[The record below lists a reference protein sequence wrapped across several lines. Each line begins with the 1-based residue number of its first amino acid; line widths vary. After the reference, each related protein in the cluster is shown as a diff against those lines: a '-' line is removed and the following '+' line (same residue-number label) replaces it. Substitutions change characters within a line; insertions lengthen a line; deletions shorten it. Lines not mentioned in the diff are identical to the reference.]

1 MKNIIRLAV
10 ALSLSLGITMGQ
22 GLTSVS
28 GTVTDPLG
36 ALIPGAKVTVTQSET
51 GASRTG
57 VSDAQGRYSFL
68 QLQPGTYRLVAQAP
82 GLTDV
87 VLSGV
92 QLLVNTPATVDVS
105 FEKVGAV
112 QSTVSVSA
120 EAAQVNTSDA
130 TLGNAVGGQ
139 AITQLPFES
148 RNVVGLLAIQPG
160 VVYLGEPTPGA
171 LPDPRSGAVDGG
183 KSDQGNVNLD
193 GVDVND
199 QQNRASFTSVLGV
212 TLDSVQEFRTT
223 TTNAGA
229 EYGHSSGA
237 QVTMITRSGTN
248 TVHGAAYEFLRN
260 TDTSANSFFNNA
272 SGVPRPQL
280 DRNVFGAAVGGPI
293 KKDKL
298 FYFLNWEGR
307 KDASAATI
315 LRTVPTATFRQG
327 EVLYGA
333 TSGAVETM
341 TPAQIKAADPAGIGV
356 DAAVLNYLQQY
367 PLPNAFNTGDGIN
380 TAGYRFNA
388 SEPLR
393 FNTYIGK
400 LDYQLS
406 SKNSVFF
413 RANLQNQNYANNAPE
428 FPGDPANGVYLNN
441 SKGLATGL
449 TTIFT
454 PTFISTFRYGFTREG
469 VQTTGV
475 LNSSYADP
483 TYGSVSTLFGTS
495 TGSSSIIPVHDIH
508 EDLVWTKGAHT
519 ISFGV
524 EGLIIHNNYT
534 TDANSFSVA
543 QGDGLYLAGDGDS
556 LLPADA
562 KVSNTTIQNIATL
575 LGDLT
580 KNQLKLNY
588 DLQGNTLP
596 LGAIIPRTFKEQH
609 YDMYVQDSWKVA
621 RGLTISAG
629 LRLGLNPSI
638 TEVNGY
644 NVDSTEPVGNWLA
657 ARIGLAESGQSQSNA
672 GLVSYA
678 LSSTTGRNL
687 YPFQTDWAPR
697 VALAY
702 SPRATSS
709 IGKWL
714 FGGPDKTSIRAGWGI
729 YYDAFGEGLER
740 SLSSAI
746 GFSTTVQSGPGQP
759 IGLPTS
765 RFTGFYNLP
774 PLTAFPPAPAGGF
787 PQTPAPGL
795 LAQAST
801 LDDQLRAPYT
811 ENLNFSIERQLKGGF
826 LIQAAYVNR
835 ESHRSLIGE
844 DMATPTNLVDPASGM
859 SYYQA
864 VAALAPYVYSKA
876 PASNVPNIA
885 FWQDMWPGA
894 ATSGMSAT
902 QAIYKDA
909 YLAHPGDWTTALL
922 AVDNPISATAAAA
935 APFSGCN
942 IAGVTTS
949 TQLACSRLGGNTM
962 FNSQFAALVGF
973 RSIGNGNY
981 NGLHLT
987 LRKAFSHGVQFD
999 VNYTYSKCEDLGSSP
1014 ESSGAG
1020 SGMIINPFDQSLN
1033 KAVCNY
1039 DVTHV
1044 FSGLGVFQLPFGA
1057 GQALLNTKNKFVNG
1071 ALGGWQLSTVLT
1083 AASGLPTSVSNGGV
1097 YPTEWNS
1104 SGYAT
1109 QTGVV
1114 PAPSTTENAPSAA
1127 PNQKGGPNVFSNP
1140 SLAYAAYSQTP
1151 AGQLGQ
1157 RNGIRGE
1164 GPFSLDLGLGKR
1176 FHLFN
1181 FHDQPHTLQFRAEGF
1196 NVLNNVRFDAG
1207 SASFN
1212 IATQA
1217 KFGQYTNTL
1226 GSPRVFQFSA
1236 RYEF

>member
-10 ALSLSLGITMGQ
+10 LSLCLGMAMGQ

-36 ALIPGAKVTVTQSET
+36 ALIPSAKVTLTQSET

-57 VSDAQGRYSFL
+57 VSDAQGRYAFL

-87 VLSGV
+87 VLSEIH
-92 QLLVNTPATVDVS
+92 LLVNTPATIDIN

-120 EAAQVNTSDA
+120 EAAQVNTTDA

-160 VVYLGEPTPGA
+160 VVYLGETNPGA

-307 KDASAATI
+307 KDASAATV
-315 LRTVPTATFRQG
+315 LRTVPTSTFREG

-333 TSGAVETM
+333 TSGAVNTM
-341 TPAQIKAADPAGIGV
+341 TPAQIKAVDPAGVGV

-380 TAGYRFNA
+380 TAGFRFNA

-400 LDYQLS
+400 VDYQLNG
-406 SKNSVFF
+406 KNTIFF

-483 TYGSVSTLFGTS
+483 TYGSISTLFGTS

-621 RGLTISAG
+621 RGLTVSAG

-644 NVDSTEPVGNWLA
+644 NVDSTVPVANWLA

-672 GLVSYA
+672 GLVSYN

-774 PLTAFPPAPAGGF
+774 PLTAFPAAPAGGF

-811 ENLNFSIERQLKGGF
+811 ENLNFSVERQLKGGF

-876 PASNVPNIA
+876 PAANVPNIA

-922 AVDNPISATAAAA
+922 AVDNPISASAAAA

-942 IAGVTTS
+942 IGGVTTS
-949 TQLACSRLGGNTM
+949 TQLACSKLGGNTM

-973 RSIGNGNY
+973 RSIANGNY

-999 VNYTYSKCEDLGSSP
+999 FNYTYSKCEDLGSSP

-1020 SGMIINPFDQSLN
+1020 SGMIINPFNQNLN

-1044 FSGLGVFQLPFGA
+1044 FSSLGVFQLPFGA
-1057 GQALLNTKNKFVNG
+1057 GKALLNTNNKFVNG
-1071 ALGGWQLSTVLT
+1071 ALGGWQLSSVLT

-1109 QTGVV
+1109 QTGIV
-1114 PAPSTTENAPSAA
+1114 PAPSTDENAPSAA

-1140 SLAYAAYSQTP
+1140 ALAYAAYSQTP

-1217 KFGQYTNTL
+1217 KFGQYTSTL